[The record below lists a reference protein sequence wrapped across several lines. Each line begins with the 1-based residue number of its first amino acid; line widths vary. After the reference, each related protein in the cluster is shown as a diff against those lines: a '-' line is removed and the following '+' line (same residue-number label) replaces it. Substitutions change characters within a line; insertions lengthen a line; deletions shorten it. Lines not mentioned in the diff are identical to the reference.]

1 MVPLPWLLVVGTT
14 WQFTQANALDSA
26 GAVAPWFTC
35 WRWTPATPVAEAVI
49 GGAAAWLASAVA
61 TLVRPGVPW
70 QEVQE
75 SLERSTA
82 PSTCRS
88 WLRMAVAGLVAASVL
103 S

>member
-1 MVPLPWLLVVGTT
+1 MTPFEWSFVVGTT
-14 WQFTQANALDSA
+14 WQFEQANALESA
-26 GAVAPWFTC
+26 GVVAPWFTC

-61 TLVRPGVPW
+61 ALGRPVVPW

-88 WLRMAVAGLVAASVL
+88 WLRMALAGLVAASVL